1 MDPENMS
8 ATEEEAPTMGYP
20 VFHTQNSLP
29 QMQYIQPAPM
39 PVLGSVEKMLFRCTC
54 VFVMSWVLL
63 DVIWVAMGIKFACCA
78 GNGTRADL

>member
-1 MDPENMS
+1 
-8 ATEEEAPTMGYP
+8 
-20 VFHTQNSLP
+20 
-29 QMQYIQPAPM
+29 MQYMQQAPV